1 MKVIQVPNHTLN
13 YVALVFNI
21 RAGSAFDP
29 PGKEGL
35 AYATANMLQRGT
47 ARFTR
52 EQVADELDFVGT
64 GISVSVGTEGVQ
76 LFADCATTNLPGLLD
91 ILGEVLAT
99 PRFDA
104 EELEK
109 LKRQTLAEIQEM
121 RDNDSGL
128 ASYFFSALV
137 HEGHRYGP
145 PARGYETSI
154 ATLTRQDVVDFYE
167 RHYRRSEFVLGLA
180 GDIGPGTEAQVLE
193 ATVGRLPAGRP
204 FPRPAPVPPGPN
216 GLDILLVTKPE
227 RSQAQ
232 VAIGQKAVPGS
243 DPRFLP
249 ATVAVTGF
257 GGTFTSVLVREI
269 REKRGWSYGVGA
281 ALAPGRYT
289 GTFRI
294 RYAPKLENVAE
305 AIQLT
310 LDLLAGLRDDGL
322 EPEHLDF
329 ARSYL
334 VNQHPFSIDTPV
346 HRLDYLLTLHLTGRP
361 ESLVDRFT
369 TEVRSIADSHASSAL
384 ASFLTP
390 DRSRIVVV
398 GDVSLQELLGKL
410 PGIARMRTVPFDH
423 DGPLPDGR

>member
-13 YVALVFNI
+13 YVALIFNV
-21 RAGSAFDP
+21 RAGSSLDP

-47 ARFTR
+47 ARFNR

-64 GISVSVGTEGVQ
+64 GINVSVGSEGVQ
-76 LFADCATTNLPGLLD
+76 LFADCATSNLPGLLD
-91 ILGEVLAT
+91 ILGEVLTA
-99 PRFDA
+99 PSFD
-104 EELEK
+104 EVELEK
-109 LKRQTLAEIQEM
+109 LKRQTLAEIHEM
-121 RDNDSGL
+121 RDSDSGL
-128 ASYFFSALV
+128 AAYFFSALV
-137 HEGHRYGP
+137 HEGHRYAP
-145 PARGYETSI
+145 PARGYESTIASI
-154 ATLTRQDVVDFYE
+154 TRDDVLEFY
-167 RHYRRSEFVLGLA
+167 RKHYRRASFVIGLA
-180 GDIGPGTEAQVLE
+180 GDLTPDAVSQVLA
-193 ATVGRLPAGRP
+193 ATVDRLPAGRP
-204 FPRPAPVPPGPN
+204 LPATPPVPPGTD
-216 GLDILLVTKPE
+216 GLDVLLVTKPE

-232 VAIGQKAVPGS
+232 VAIGQKAVAGA

-294 RYAPKLENVAE
+294 RYAPKLADVAE
-305 AIQLT
+305 AIPLT
-310 LDLLAGLRDDGL
+310 LDLLRQLRTDGL
-322 EPEHLDF
+322 PAEHLDF

-346 HRLDYLLTLHLTGRP
+346 HKLDFLMTLHLTGRP
-361 ESLVDRFT
+361 ESQVRTFVDD
-369 TEVRSIADSHASSAL
+369 VLSITDEQATSAL
-384 ASFLTP
+384 SSFLQP

-398 GDVSLQELLGKL
+398 GDASLQDVLVKL
-410 PGIARMRTVPFDH
+410 PGIARFRTVQFDH
-423 DGPLPDGR
+423 DGPLPTR